1 VTTYRERAV
10 ILRKLDYGE
19 ADRIYTLLT
28 AEHGKVPAI
37 AKGVRRSASR
47 LAAALELFA
56 HVDVQLA
63 RGRGQLDVLT
73 QAVRLPGARLA
84 ADPDRTAHASLIA
97 ELADR
102 VSEDRHPIDGLYE
115 LTMLALDDLA
125 RDEDPRRASAYFLAQ
140 ALEFLGYAPNLAS
153 CVVCERPLP
162 PEPAF
167 FSPPAGGL
175 VCTADQVPGMLA
187 VSVAA
192 LKVLRVAAAGDIA
205 LYRRLKLDPALL
217 DEVEAVL
224 EAQVEHHLDRRLK
237 SLAFLRRMRSPA

>member
-10 ILRKLDYGE
+10 VLRKLDYGE

-47 LAAALELFA
+47 LASALELFA
-56 HVDVQLA
+56 HIDVQLA
-63 RGRGQLDVLT
+63 RGRGQLDVVT

-84 ADPDRTAHASLIA
+84 ADPERTAHASLIA
-97 ELADR
+97 EVADR
-102 VSEDRHPIDGLYE
+102 VSEDRHPLEGLYE

-140 ALEFLGYAPNLAS
+140 ALEFLGYAPNLAT
-153 CVVCERPLP
+153 CVVCERPLA

-175 VCTADQVPGMLA
+175 VCAADHLPGMLS
-187 VSVAA
+187 VSVPA
-192 LKVLRVAAAGDIA
+192 LKVLRVAAAGDLA
-205 LYRRLKLDPALL
+205 LYRRLKLEPGLL
-217 DEVEAVL
+217 EEVEAVL
-224 EAQVEHHLDRRLK
+224 EAQIEHHMDRRLK
-237 SLAFLRRMRSPA
+237 TLAFLRRMRSPA